1 MKTTEEK
8 TEASAAEYWN
18 LVATLTALR
27 IQKGLS
33 QYELAK
39 RAGVAHTTIAR
50 IEALEY
56 QPLLSTFLSIAHALG
71 CTVSIQA
78 QE

>member
-1 MKTTEEK
+1 MKNSEK
-8 TEASAAEYWN
+8 KKDLTAEAYRN
-18 LVATLTALR
+18 LVATLTTMR

-71 CTVSIQA
+71 CTVSIQTK
-78 QE
+78 E